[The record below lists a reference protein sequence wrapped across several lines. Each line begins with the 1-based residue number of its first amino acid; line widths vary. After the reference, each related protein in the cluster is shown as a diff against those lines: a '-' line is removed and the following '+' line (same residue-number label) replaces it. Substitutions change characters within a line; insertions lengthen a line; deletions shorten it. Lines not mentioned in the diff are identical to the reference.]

1 MPRATALPDPALGW
15 RVPSIPPTLGWHERA
30 RLGMLPRVP
39 TPPPT
44 LIGPI
49 LRWVGDR
56 EGRVQTP
63 VPGLW
68 FFRASAPFGPK
79 RVDAR
84 MVTLAL
90 ILQGAKH
97 VDFGERRLQ
106 YRPGEYLFVTGERRY
121 TALVEDASEAR
132 PYLSLVLEL
141 APESLAAALVALGDA
156 GERRPAVL
164 HTEPLPEAFVAE
176 TSPPLLDAIT
186 RLVDTLDDAV
196 SRATFAPLVTRE
208 IVLHLLRGPAGP
220 ILRAAAAR
228 DDGRIRRAVAF
239 MNEHVARR
247 FTIEQVARHVGMSP
261 SHFAHRFRDIVR
273 TSPIQY
279 AKRLRLAQAR
289 LLMLGEGLGAAEAA
303 ASVGYAS
310 PSHFTRDFKHEFG
323 APPAAYAAQLRAR

>member
-1 MPRATALPDPALGW
+1 M
-15 RVPSIPPTLGWHERA
+15 A
-30 RLGMLPRVP
+30 RHGAARHAPLVP
-39 TPPPT
+39 TPPST
-44 LIGPI
+44 LIRPI

-121 TALVEDASEAR
+121 AALVDDASPAR
-132 PYLSLVLEL
+132 PYVSLILEL
-141 APESLAAALVALGDA
+141 APELLAEALVALDDA
-156 GERRPAVL
+156 GERRTSDAPLEA
-164 HTEPLPEAFVAE
+164 LPEAFVAE
-176 TSPPLLDAIT
+176 TSPALLDAIT
-186 RLVDTLDDAV
+186 RLVGTLDDAV
-196 SRATFAPLVTRE
+196 GRATLAPLVRRE
-208 IVLHLLRGPAGP
+208 IVLHLLRGPAGA

-239 MNEHVARR
+239 MSEHVARR

-273 TSPIQY
+273 TSPMQY

-310 PSHFTRDFKHEFG
+310 PSHFTRDFKQEYG